1 MEMDNLTLTISAPA
15 GLATAVAPLPESFNL
30 PLAPPAVTAPQ
41 FATFNATGQFDLKLL
56 LRSAFASDVTT
67 VLGTQTE
74 ALMGGDSLD
83 TSELPTLGQ
92 TMAVYFDHNDW
103 GGTTSRYNADYQPPM
118 QVGET
123 RMWEFVVF
131 TDKSDAEMT
140 LSWA

>member
-1 MEMDNLTLTISAPA
+1 MDNLTLTISAPA

-67 VLGTQTE
+67 VLGMQTG

-83 TSELPTLGQ
+83 TSEPPTLGQ

-103 GGTTSRYNADYQPPM
+103 SRYNTDYQPPM

-123 RMWEFVVF
+123 RTWEFVVF